1 MQFKKFGQL
10 MIGATLGLASLH
22 SHADDMGTFMIMNS
36 LLQSTI
42 DDSHKN
48 KEAQAASTKPAM
60 SKNQNDGNND
70 SNSHSNS
77 DSHTKDGI
85 IVLLSIGLAVAGY
98 KILSDRKAH
107 NRI

>member
-60 SKNQNDGNND
+60 SKNQNDGN
-70 SNSHSNS
+70 S

>member
-60 SKNQNDGNND
+60 SKNQND
-70 SNSHSNS
+70 SNSNG
-77 DSHTKDGI
+77 HTKDGI